1 VLRQAHLIAV
11 VVTFLI
17 GCAVLLGVGCAG
29 TSSETSKKEQGSSP
43 QATASE
49 EARCEGTRTYHVW
62 YVVYPNGQN
71 SSPQSG
77 SEEDMKKADKKARHN
92 GNKVDDVGVYTTNDL
107 PGCPKGGLLLGT
119 DKKDELSGEK
129 GDDEIRG
136 LGGNDGLTGGP
147 GSDILYG
154 GEGDD
159 FLDHGDYRDE
169 GDSEDVFY
177 GGDGNDQLSAEAG
190 PRAKLYC
197 GEGRDDYAADKD
209 DYVDSS
215 CEKKVHFGGEA

>member
-1 VLRQAHLIAV
+1 LV
-11 VVTFLI
+11 VAFLI
-17 GCAVLLGVGCAG
+17 GCVVLLGVGCAA
-29 TSSETSKKEQGSSP
+29 TRSETSNKKEQGRSP
-43 QATASE
+43 EATESEE
-49 EARCEGTRTYHVW
+49 EARCQGTMTYHSYTIFYRKGGMVDKT
-62 YVVYPNGQN
+62 
-71 SSPQSG
+71 G
-77 SEEDMKKADKKARHN
+77 SEEDMKKAAKKARHLAKREDL
-92 GNKVDDVGVYTTNDL
+92 GAVKVKVWGGFTTNDL
-107 PGCPKGGLLLGT
+107 PGCSKGGLLLGT

-136 LGGNDGLTGGP
+136 LGGNDGLSGGP

-154 GEGDD
+154 GEGED

-177 GGDGNDQLSAEAG
+177 GGDGNDQLNAEGG

-215 CEKKVHFGGEA
+215 CEKKVGFGGGA

>member
-1 VLRQAHLIAV
+1 MRQGSLCGMLRGTSSKRHMYREGGCAVVRQGHLIAV
-11 VVTFLI
+11 VGTFLI
-17 GCAVLLGVGCAG
+17 GCDVLLLVVSCAG

-49 EARCEGTRTYHVW
+49 EEARCEGTKSRIINNES
-62 YVVYPNGQN
+62 VV
-71 SSPQSG
+71 
-77 SEEDMKKADKKARHN
+77 
-92 GNKVDDVGVYTTNDL
+92 TNDV

-169 GDSEDVFY
+169 GDSDDVFY

-215 CEKKVHFGGEA
+215 CEKKVTFGGGA